1 MDDPAA
7 REPLA
12 ALLAEIRACRA
23 CEGKGRDL
31 PLGPRPILQ
40 AGQGARILIVGQ
52 APGRIT
58 HEKNRPFDDPSGN
71 RLRDWLGVDRE
82 TFYDPARFAIAPMGF
97 CFPGTAKGGDL
108 PPRPECASLWRSRLI
123 GALGDIELTIL
134 LGQYAQRWHLGG
146 RAGMK
151 LSDRAAGWRE
161 YWPHLLPLPHPS
173 PRNIAWFRRHP
184 WFEAEVIPAL
194 KARVAEVLARDPK
207 APA

>member
-7 REPLA
+7 REPLDT
-12 ALLAEIRACRA
+12 LLAEIRACRA
-23 CEGKGRDL
+23 CADL

-58 HEKNRPFDDPSGN
+58 HAKNRPFDDPSGV

-82 TFYDPARFAIAPMGF
+82 TFYDPTRFAIAPMGF
-97 CFPGTAKGGDL
+97 CFPGTGKGGDL

-123 GALGDIELTIL
+123 AALGDIELTIL

-146 RAGMK
+146 AAGLK
-151 LSDRAAGWRE
+151 LSDRAAAWRDH
-161 YWPHLLPLPHPS
+161 WPHLLPLPHPS
-173 PRNIAWFRRHP
+173 PRNIAWFRRHL

-194 KARVAEVLARDPK
+194 KARVAEVLARDPQ